1 MDSLTERY
9 DSALIAI
16 LKSEEKI
23 DPFLDVIFGFL
34 YRKTDF
40 YRIRRD
46 KDQKIGFYPEVAE
59 KLARE
64 AFQKYQ
70 ILAHEDSE
78 RKIEE
83 MKRLE
88 EQLGKLT
95 SLNFSFEI
103 KFYKITI
110 ILLAAQVVA
119 HEEEVVTENT
129 EEEKFMPAIPSASNK
144 VDKKIA
150 KDTKASDSYNG
161 ADRGA
166 YSWSQSIQDI
176 DIRVKLPK
184 HVTQAKQIKVDI
196 SATKL
201 CVKLIDPVDGN
212 SELVN
217 GEFTFRNKEFVWTLV
232 PGEHVHVFLE
242 KCDDRWWEAIFTDE
256 PKINLR
262 EIEATMP
269 MEDLDDEAHA
279 KVQELM
285 FNEHQK
291 RTGGLTSD
299 QIKMNDVLKGA
310 WDQEGSPFKG
320 MPFDPSIVQVQNS
333 GSF

>member
-88 EQLGKLT
+88 EQ
-95 SLNFSFEI
+95 
-103 KFYKITI
+103 
-110 ILLAAQVVA
+110 LAAQVVA